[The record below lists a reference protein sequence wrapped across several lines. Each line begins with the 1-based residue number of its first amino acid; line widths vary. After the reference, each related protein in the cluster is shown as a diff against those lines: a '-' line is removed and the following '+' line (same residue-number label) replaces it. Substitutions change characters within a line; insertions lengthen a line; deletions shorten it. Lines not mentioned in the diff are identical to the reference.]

1 LKKLGNDQLPAGRQS
16 LHLSYSLAPGIPVV
30 NISRLDTIAGE
41 TSETSAHAGL
51 LFIKTCF
58 GLPDSDTSG

>member
-1 LKKLGNDQLPAGRQS
+1 MQS